1 MAVTSLKPPLAAV
14 QRTAYGDAE
23 PQFVD
28 FYEPPGAGR
37 PAAVV
42 VLIHGGYWRDRI
54 DLSIM
59 EPLAADA
66 LSRGMA
72 VANVE
77 YRRVGGGGGWPVTGT
92 DISDAL
98 THVREHWKQWRGL
111 IPFISVGHSVGGQL
125 ALLNAAA
132 VDAVVALAPVTDV
145 ARVDDERLGE
155 DAAVGFMGARAADLP
170 AGYAAASPLRNLPL
184 ATPVLAIH
192 GDIDVRVPVA
202 HTRDFVMAVR
212 AAGGKIDY
220 LEVPGLEHVAAIDP
234 SVPHWT
240 AATEWLLEQGV
251 R

>member
-1 MAVTSLKPPLAAV
+1 MAATPLKPPRAAV
-14 QRTAYGDAE
+14 ERTAYGDFG

-28 FYEPPGAGR
+28 FYEPSGAR
-37 PAAVV
+37 LPAAVV

-77 YRRVGGGGGWPVTGT
+77 YRRVGSGGGWPVTGM
-92 DISDAL
+92 DIANAL
-98 THVREHWKQWRGL
+98 THVGEHWKQWRGL

-145 ARVDDERLGE
+145 ARADDERLGE
-155 DAAVGFMGARAADLP
+155 DAAVDFMGARAADLP
-170 AGYAAASPLRNLPL
+170 AAYAAASPLRNLPL

-192 GDIDVRVPVA
+192 GDVDVRVPVA
-202 HTRDFVMAVR
+202 HTRDFVAAAR
-212 AAGGKIDY
+212 TAGGRITY
-220 LEVPGLEHVAAIDP
+220 LEVPGLEHVSAIDP

-240 AATEWLLEQGV
+240 AATEWMLERDV

>member
-1 MAVTSLKPPLAAV
+1 MAETPLKPPRAAA
-14 QRTAYGDAE
+14 QRTAYGEAA

-28 FYEPPGAGR
+28 FYEPPGTGR
-37 PAAVV
+37 PGAVV

-77 YRRVGGGGGWPVTGT
+77 YRRVGSGGGWPVTGT
-92 DISDAL
+92 DVAKAL
-98 THVREHWKQWRGL
+98 THVGEHWRQWCGL

-125 ALLNAAA
+125 ALLTAAA

-155 DAAVGFMGARAADLP
+155 DAAVDFMGARAADLP
-170 AGYAAASPLRNLPL
+170 AGYEAASPLRNLPL
-184 ATPVLAIH
+184 PAPVLVIH
-192 GDIDVRVPVA
+192 GDVDVRVPVA
-202 HTRDFVMAVR
+202 HTRDFVAAAR
-212 AAGGKIDY
+212 GAGGRIDY
-220 LEVPGLEHVAAIDP
+220 LEVPGLEHVTAIDP
-234 SVPHWT
+234 SVPHWA
-240 AATEWLLEQGV
+240 AATAWMLEQRV